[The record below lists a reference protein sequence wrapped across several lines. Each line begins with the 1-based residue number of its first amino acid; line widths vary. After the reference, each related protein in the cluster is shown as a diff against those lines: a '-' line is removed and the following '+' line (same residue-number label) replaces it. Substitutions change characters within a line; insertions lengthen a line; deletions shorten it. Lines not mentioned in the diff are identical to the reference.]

1 MRIVTRADFDGIVCA
16 ALLFEAEPVTE
27 PVRWVEPNDMQKG
40 KVSVYKGDII
50 ANLPYH
56 PNCSLWFDHHYT
68 NQIDMPFQG
77 LFRLAPSAAG
87 LVYEYYRDRFGR
99 NFDELISE
107 TDRIDAADL
116 TLDQVRYP
124 EQYPYILLSMTIS
137 ASKTE
142 DEAYWNQL
150 VDLIRKL
157 EIGEILKDKETDRR
171 CRQAV
176 EQNKEYIKLIQKYT
190 KVNRHVAVTDF
201 RSFEEAPF
209 GNRFLVYSLYPETI
223 VNIRIRN
230 DSHDKGKV
238 IVGVGHSIFN
248 RKCNVN
254 VGLMLSLFG
263 GGGHPGAGSCTVSEE
278 NADKVIAAILD
289 ILLKNEE
296 NTYGF
301 RLPPE

>member
-27 PVRWVEPNDMQKG
+27 AVKWVEPNDMQKG

-56 PNCSLWFDHHYT
+56 PNCTLWFDHHYT
-68 NQIDMPFQG
+68 NRIHGPFQG
-77 LFRLAPSAAG
+77 LFRLAPSAAR
-87 LVYEYYRDRFGR
+87 LVYEYYQDKFGR

-116 TLDQVRYP
+116 SMDQVRYP
-124 EQYPYILLSMTIS
+124 EHYPYILLSMTIS
-137 ASKTE
+137 ANKTE
-142 DEAYWNQL
+142 DEAYWNLL
-150 VDLIRKL
+150 VDLIRKH
-157 EIGEILKDKETDRR
+157 EIGEILKHDEVNRR
-171 CRQAV
+171 CQQV
-176 EQNKEYIKLIQKYT
+176 IEQNKEYIRLVKQST
-190 KVNRHVAVTDF
+190 TVNGHVAVTDF
-201 RSFEEAPF
+201 RSFEESPV

-230 DSHDKGKV
+230 DAHDKGKV

-248 RKCNVN
+248 RKSRVN

-289 ILLKNEE
+289 ILLKNKE
-296 NTYGF
+296 NI
-301 RLPPE
+301 